1 MPEHLR
7 ALIVILFL
15 ATVVFTMARRPA
27 LDLIRSADF
36 KRRRN
41 LWFALTLLVF
51 VSGNFWVYAVIAVL
65 VLLVAGRR
73 EHNPMALFLMLLFLM
88 PAAAIPVPGFGVI
101 NYLVDLDHIRLL
113 SLSVLLPAALALRQ
127 ESDTLPFGRTWP
139 DRFLLASLVLMNL
152 LYLRETSLTDT
163 LRQTLYLFLDIFL
176 P

>member
-51 VSGNFWVYAVIAVL
+51 VSGNFWVYAVIAVP

-101 NYLVDLDHIRLL
+101 NYR
-113 SLSVLLPAALALRQ
+113 STRPYPPAQPERTVARGPGPAPRVGHLAVR
-127 ESDTLPFGRTWP
+127 
-139 DRFLLASLVLMNL
+139 AHMA
-152 LYLRETSLTDT
+152 
-163 LRQTLYLFLDIFL
+163 
-176 P
+176 